1 MEKPNHSN
9 GKETQNYD
17 PETGKYL
24 SDGEGAGKAG
34 EDASNALSQE
44 ELEMY
49 GDEDRKI
56 ASAMSKII
64 DSPVDRMTFL
74 SMLRRMP
81 QDAQDAYADVI
92 LGHNNIQPVNFE
104 VMKTDEDDSSYYS
117 PKAHTI
123 VLSEHPFNT
132 CGGARMEYGIYHP
145 FTTLFHELA
154 HAIDYTIKKVGMKSS
169 ERMLSC
175 DQSLKIGSAGN
186 NSLAEN
192 ALDDIAMS
200 GGDDAFA
207 SLLAKKVADRISS
220 KIPKDAKEMTYVKAS
235 SITLRE
241 SGALCAMFE
250 ALSISAGGDRY
261 VDIDNPAEKIVT
273 HCPKLLKDTLKSL
286 AMGHDENYY
295 GGNGLNAAQKKQING
310 STEMFATMMSLMA
323 TVPDGYKEVAAL
335 MPRTAARLMQML
347 SANAKIR
354 RNRNEYQKELE
365 RREQARRGNG

>member
-9 GKETQNYD
+9 GKETQSYD

-24 SDGEGAGKAG
+24 SDGGSAGKAEG
-34 EDASNALSQE
+34 ESSPSLSQE

-92 LGHNNIQPVNFE
+92 LGHNKIQPVNFA

-117 PKAHTI
+117 PKTHTI
-123 VLSEHPFNT
+123 VLSEHPFKM

-145 FTTLFHELA
+145 FMTLFHELA
-154 HAIDYTIKKVGMKSS
+154 HAVDFTIKKVSAGNS

-175 DQSLKIGSAGN
+175 NQNLKIGSAGN

-207 SLLAKKVADRISS
+207 SLLAKKVAERISS
-220 KIPKDAKEMTYVKAS
+220 RIPEDAKEMTYVEANA
-235 SITLRE
+235 ITLSE

-273 HCPKLLKDTLKSL
+273 HCPRLLKDTLKSL
-286 AMGHDENYY
+286 AMGHDESYY
-295 GGNGLNAAQKKQING
+295 GGDGLNAAEKKQING
-310 STEMFATMMSLMA
+310 SAEMFATMMSLMA
-323 TVPDGYKEVAAL
+323 TVPDGYKEVATI
-335 MPRTAARLMQML
+335 MPRTAARLRQML
-347 SANAKIR
+347 AANVKIR
-354 RNRNEYQKELE
+354 RNRDEYQKELE